1 MARNWPLRVL
11 RMEELAVSVHGRG
24 SVVADPHPA
33 QAEATSGQPG
43 NARRH
48 MIGQLYHF
56 LQHGQCFDESAAF
69 PAVVKD
75 TAQAA

>member
-1 MARNWPLRVL
+1 
-11 RMEELAVSVHGRG
+11 
-24 SVVADPHPA
+24 
-33 QAEATSGQPG
+33 
-43 NARRH
+43 
-48 MIGQLYHF
+48 MIGQLYHA